1 MSNAKANEAKSNETK
16 PKKMVSRNV
25 AIALGIIS
33 IVLLIGLV
41 GAILNYTS
49 IISGKDN
56 DISTKD
62 SQIQTL
68 TNQKNQ
74 TQIWLEG
81 NKTLLNQ
88 TQTWL
93 QGNNSI
99 ANLTKSTI
107 WADSNVSV
115 QASSEIT
122 KNYTANYA
130 GYISVQVGNLSTTG
144 NFYVRVTYS
153 SHGVNYDNQIYVG
166 ISGTAVFPV
175 LPASIQI
182 SVINQGTAVANATVT
197 IVYYY

>member
-1 MSNAKANEAKSNETK
+1 MSAQKSG
-16 PKKMVSRNV
+16 KKVASRNL

-33 IVLLIGLV
+33 IVFLVGLV

-56 DISTKD
+56 DISTRD

-74 TQIWLEG
+74 L
-81 NKTLLNQ
+81 
-88 TQTWL
+88 QTWL

-99 ANLTKSTI
+99 ANLTTSTI
-107 WADSNVSV
+107 WVDSKTVSIQTSYQSV
-115 QASSEIT
+115 WNS
-122 KNYTANYA
+122 TANYA
-130 GYISVQVGNLSTTG
+130 GYISVQVTGSPSTTS

-153 SHGVNYDNQIYVG
+153 SHGVNYDNQIYAG

-182 SVINQGTAVANATVT
+182 RVGNLGTALANATVT
-197 IVYYY
+197 IMYYY

>member
-1 MSNAKANEAKSNETK
+1 MRAQRSG
-16 PKKMVSRNV
+16 KKVVSRNV

-33 IVLLIGLV
+33 IVFLVGLV

-56 DISTKD
+56 DISTRD

-74 TQIWLEG
+74 LQTWLEG

-99 ANLTKSTI
+99 ANLAMSKI
-107 WADSNVSV
+107 WVNSKNVSI
-115 QASSEIT
+115 QANNAWNST
-122 KNYTANYA
+122 PFTANYA
-130 GYISVQVGNLSTTG
+130 GYISVQVTGNPSTTG
-144 NFYVRVTYS
+144 NFYVQVTYS

-166 ISGTAVFPV
+166 VSGTAVFPV
-175 LPASIQI
+175 LPTSIQI
-182 SVINQGTAVANATVT
+182 RVKNLGTTVANATVT
-197 IVYYY
+197 IMYYY